1 MVFNRA
7 NANNCLYKLKNEN
20 FFVHPSDKVSIAVE
34 CRDVL
39 LDPSLFLD
47 PCP

>member
-7 NANNCLYKLKNEN
+7 NINNCIYTKKKEN
-20 FFVHPSDKVSIAVE
+20 FYVHPNNEVSVAVE
-34 CRDVL
+34 SREIV